1 MKLKVRVSPHA
12 PKNEVTVQG
21 DEYMVRVRAVPE
33 DNKANEA
40 VINLLA
46 KHFKVSKTSVRIVS
60 GFTGRHKIIEI
71 RSG

>member
-1 MKLKVRVSPHA
+1 MRLKVRVSPHA
-12 PKNEVTVQG
+12 PKDEVIKQG
-21 DEYMVRVRAVPE
+21 DEYVVRVRALPA

-46 KHFKVSKTSVRIVS
+46 KHFKVAKTSVRIVS

>member
-12 PKNEVTVQG
+12 PKDEVIIQG
-21 DEYMVRVRAVPE
+21 DEYVVRVRAVPQ

-46 KHFKVSKTSVRIVS
+46 KHFKVAKTAVRIIS
-60 GFTGRHKIIEI
+60 GFSGRHKIIEI

>member
-1 MKLKVRVSPHA
+1 MRLKVRVSPHA
-12 PKNEVTVQG
+12 PKDEVIIQG
-21 DEYMVRVRAVPE
+21 DEYVVRVRAVPQ

-46 KHFKVSKTSVRIVS
+46 KHFKVAKTSVRIVS